1 MTLMSVDT
9 APVRVDRRAPRDD
22 FAVSS
27 DGQLVDALSAGDITA
42 LDTICVRYQRELHAH
57 IRRFAGP
64 GAPVEEIAQDVF
76 LRFWTTA
83 SRFDAE
89 RGPLGSYL
97 HLIAKG
103 KALDWIRSEAARR
116 QREERYLAPHPGD
129 RGDDLAIRTAVEALP
144 RPEHRAVWL
153 AYYMGFTY
161 REVAAI
167 LDIPEGTAKARLSL
181 ALRHLH
187 GLLAIDSAGTVGPAR
202 PRARERSQT

>member
-1 MTLMSVDT
+1 MSVDSV
-9 APVRVDRRAPRDD
+9 AIRVERRSTRDD
-22 FAVSS
+22 FTMSS
-27 DGQLVDALSAGDITA
+27 DGQLVDALTAGDGAA
-42 LDTICVRYQRELHAH
+42 LDAICARYQRELHAH

-83 SRFDAE
+83 TRFDAE

-103 KALDWIRSEAARR
+103 KALDWIRSESARR
-116 QREERYLAPHPGD
+116 QREDRYRPPPPGD
-129 RGDDLAIRTAVEALP
+129 RSDSVEIRAAVQALP
-144 RPEHRAVWL
+144 LKEHRAVWL

-161 REVAAI
+161 RQVAAI
-167 LDIPEGTAKARLSL
+167 LDIPEGTAKAHLSL

-187 GLLAIDSAGTVGPAR
+187 GLLTADSAGLVAVSSPNR
-202 PRARERSQT
+202 